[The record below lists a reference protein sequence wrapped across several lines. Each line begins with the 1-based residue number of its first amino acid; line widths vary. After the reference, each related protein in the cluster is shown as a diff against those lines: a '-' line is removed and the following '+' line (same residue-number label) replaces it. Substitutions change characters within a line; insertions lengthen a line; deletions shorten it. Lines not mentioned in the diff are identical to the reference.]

1 MKKISDWAK
10 VLLPL
15 VGSGMVLHY
24 LFLWHERRRGMTRE
38 NLGVPVIAIGVP
50 TVVGAAAIVH
60 GTVNALVR
68 ILTASKEGSRYGEY
82 IRELDS
88 DSQYELIRELLE
100 PEFGAMFVTPQDM
113 DERICKLSAAIAEG
127 IRRAVER
134 LEEER

>member
-1 MKKISDWAK
+1 MRSAFWE
-10 VLLPL
+10 
-15 VGSGMVLHY
+15 SC
-24 LFLWHERRRGMTRE
+24 F
-38 NLGVPVIAIGVP
+38 
-50 TVVGAAAIVH
+50 
-60 GTVNALVR
+60 
-68 ILTASKEGSRYGEY
+68 RYCAVDVYKRQGEY

>member
-1 MKKISDWAK
+1 
-10 VLLPL
+10 
-15 VGSGMVLHY
+15 
-24 LFLWHERRRGMTRE
+24 MTRE

-68 ILTASKEGSRYGEY
+68 TLTASKEGSRFGEY

>member
-1 MKKISDWAK
+1 
-10 VLLPL
+10 
-15 VGSGMVLHY
+15 
-24 LFLWHERRRGMTRE
+24 MTRE

-68 ILTASKEGSRYGEY
+68 TTNRLKEGSRFGEVHPGTGFGQ
-82 IRELDS
+82 
-88 DSQYELIRELLE
+88 QYELIRELLE